1 MEPIVVMTAHH
12 TIDDGDLDATT
23 LLTWALRSAPL
34 SSLISSTTRLG
45 ERKERKEG
53 KEGKQ
58 GET

>member
-12 TIDDGDLDATT
+12 TTDDGDLDAIT
-23 LLTWALRSAPL
+23 LLTWALSPAPL